1 MGIVAMSGLKISCEH
16 CNGDI
21 TEYYHDGYRGKRG
34 KCSACGI
41 DFPLE

>member
-1 MGIVAMSGLKISCEH
+1 MSELKIPCQH

-34 KCSACGI
+34 KCPICGI